1 MTMTE
6 HTRDEGTPLEDE
18 RTPDDATTTPVT
30 MTARAGSYD
39 GARVLVLGLGRE
51 GRAVTRVLAS
61 EGAHVTVSDR
71 RDRAALHDEIHG
83 LDDLAMPVRFIL
95 GDPDPAALLGACD
108 LLVLSPGVDKRLP
121 LVREAMRRGIPLSSE
136 TALFTACCRAPIVGV
151 TGSAGKTTTTTLI
164 GQMLGRGTRPV
175 FVGGNI
181 GAPLLELLGE
191 ITPDAVVVLEL
202 SSFQLEWLAWSPHVA
217 VVTNITPNHLDRHDS
232 MEEYARAKRNI
243 VAHQLPG
250 DIAVLNK
257 DDARTPWLA
266 RATPGRVLYFSLTG
280 PVDDGA
286 YLAGDDGVGGDRW
299 LMLARGGVSTRLC
312 RASALRVPGLHNI
325 ANVLAATTAAAAYT
339 VPLHD
344 INQSIAAFNG
354 VSHRLE
360 KVRTFA
366 GATYY
371 DDSIATAPERTL
383 AALAALSGTPTV
395 VILGGRDKHL
405 PWRDLART
413 VVRQCRGV
421 VLIGEAAALIRDHLE
436 SALHEDADG
445 AHLLTASS
453 VVDETTMAS
462 AVARAATMA
471 QPGDAVLLAPGCT
484 SYDMYR
490 DFAAR
495 GDDFALAVGG
505 LAENG

>member
-1 MTMTE
+1 MEKTTE
-6 HTRDEGTPLEDE
+6 G
-18 RTPDDATTTPVT
+18 ANAAVT

-39 GARVLVLGLGRE
+39 GARIVVLGLGRE

-71 RDRAALHDEIHG
+71 RDRAALDDEIRG
-83 LDDLAMPVRFIL
+83 LDDLTTAVRFVL
-95 GDPDPAALLGACD
+95 GEPDPAASLGACD

-121 LVREAMRRGIPLSSE
+121 LVREAVRRGVPLSSE
-136 TALFTACCRAPIVGV
+136 TALFTARCRAPIVGV
-151 TGSAGKTTTTTLI
+151 TGSAGKTTTTTLV
-164 GQMLGRGTRPV
+164 GGMLGRGPRPV

-181 GAPLLELLGE
+181 GTPLLERLGE

-202 SSFQLEWLAWSPHVA
+202 SSFQLEGLAWSPHVA
-217 VVTNITPNHLDRHDS
+217 VVTNITPNHLDRHGT
-232 MEEYARAKRNI
+232 MEEYAGAKRNVI
-243 VAHQLPG
+243 AHQRIG
-250 DIAVLNK
+250 DLAVLNK
-257 DDARTPWLA
+257 DDERTPWLA
-266 RATPGRVLYFSLTG
+266 QGTPGRVLYFSLTG

-286 YLAGDDGVGGDRW
+286 YLSADDVGAAGDRW
-299 LMLARGGVSTRLC
+299 LVLARDGVSTRLC

-325 ANVLAATTAAAAYT
+325 ANVLAAATVAAVHAI
-339 VPLHD
+339 PLYD
-344 INQSIAAFNG
+344 INQSIVAFDG
-354 VSHRLE
+354 VAHRLQ
-360 KVRTFA
+360 KVGAFA

-405 PWRDLART
+405 PWRDL
-413 VVRQCRGV
+413 VRMAVNRCRGV
-421 VLIGEAAALIRDHLE
+421 ILIGEAAGLIRGHLE
-436 SALHEDADG
+436 SALREDVGDPP
-445 AHLLTASS
+445 LLTLSA

-505 LAENG
+505 LAKNG